1 MGVAPPEI
9 LKSIAKEASELVP
22 HEMKE
27 AARDLAPG
35 ADPRAGAAAMAGG
48 SHSAH
53 GGPRPGQMAGAP
65 GPQSGRFSRNS
76 VVSTRSAATTGCV
89 SSRSQRGAAEQ
100 RAPWGYRG
108 RTTRRGSIA
117 WTTQSGRRRSR
128 QMSITSMTST
138 HLSSETA
145 STGFSSEHPNETP
158 FLRYFRKRDSF
169 GEAPPPHLEALESQ
183 AEEKETER
191 AQPRTLSEIHNDEDY
206 WLTTFIERRREKW
219 KDSPA
224 YPKRQRGPLYLSQ
237 ESVRLAEEVK
247 ELAWVGSLPP
257 SPR

>member
-1 MGVAPPEI
+1 M
-9 LKSIAKEASELVP
+9 
-22 HEMKE
+22 
-27 AARDLAPG
+27 
-35 ADPRAGAAAMAGG
+35 
-48 SHSAH
+48 
-53 GGPRPGQMAGAP
+53 
-65 GPQSGRFSRNS
+65 
-76 VVSTRSAATTGCV
+76 ST
-89 SSRSQRGAAEQ
+89 
-100 RAPWGYRG
+100 
-108 RTTRRGSIA
+108 
-117 WTTQSGRRRSR
+117 
-128 QMSITSMTST
+128 TSMTST

-247 ELAWVGSLPP
+247 ELAWVGGLPP